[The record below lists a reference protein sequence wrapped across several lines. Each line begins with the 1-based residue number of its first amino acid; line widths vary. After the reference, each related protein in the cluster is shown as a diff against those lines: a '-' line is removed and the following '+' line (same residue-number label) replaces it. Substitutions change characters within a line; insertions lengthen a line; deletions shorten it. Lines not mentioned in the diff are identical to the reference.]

1 MENLIVSLSNL
12 YAVIPITRLIAHE
25 KYFGAFIVSMAMIS
39 STAYHMVETDKHHMT
54 GMGRNCGKLI
64 RFPSERVWL
73 NLDRF
78 FAIIS
83 TLYIIVQFPIGL
95 TSGQFIGFAIC
106 GSIALGVSEIP
117 HYVKQFEMN
126 YPYGMHLYVVSHI
139 IWHITAFHCADLLI
153 SNNQTI

>member
-12 YAVIPITRLIAHE
+12 YAVIPITRLIAYE
-25 KYFGAFIVSMAMIS
+25 EYFGAFIVSMAMIS
-39 STAYHMVETDKHHMT
+39 STAYHMVETNKHHMM
-54 GMGRNCGKLI
+54 GMGKYYGEQIL
-64 RFPSERVWL
+64 L

-83 TLYIIVQFPIGL
+83 TLYIIVHFPIGL

>member
-12 YAVIPITRLIAHE
+12 YAVIPITRLIAYE
-25 KYFGAFIVSMAMIS
+25 EYFGAFIVSMAMIS
-39 STAYHMVETDKHHMT
+39 STAYHMVETNKHHMT
-54 GMGRNCGKLI
+54 GICRKYYGEQIL
-64 RFPSERVWL
+64 L

-83 TLYIIVQFPIGL
+83 ALYIIVQFPIGL

-117 HYVKQFEMN
+117 HYIKQFEMN
-126 YPYGMHLYVVSHI
+126 YPYGMYLYVVSHI

-153 SNNQTI
+153 SNHSK